1 MAQPMR
7 DRAEVH
13 SGAQQVSSCA
23 MANGVRVE
31 AFVFERGVLQP
42 RFRNVFMQDETNT
55 KAGQPGATIIE
66 KHRSRG
72 AERLGVLLN

>member
-1 MAQPMR
+1 MG

-31 AFVFERGVLQP
+31 AFVFERWVPQH
-42 RFRNVFMQDETNT
+42 RFLNVFMQDETNT
-55 KAGQPGATIIE
+55 KAGQPGATIIKE
-66 KHRSRG
+66 HRSRG
-72 AERLGVLLN
+72 VGRLGVLLN